1 MLTTLI
7 EKHRTYV
14 RTNSLLMEVA
24 VAPIRPEDH
33 AFVFQASVL
42 VDLRRKLDLNQA
54 ELAESLD
61 VPVNTLSRWERG
73 SNVPDANALAALFS
87 IAKERGLK
95 PEFFKQREGAIM
107 NRQGNRILIFESILI
122 YQHFHP
128 EPLTFHPEPVEGLHP
143 LPLILNLLPLNLS
156 LSKDCCSPLPSS

>member
-1 MLTTLI
+1 MLLRHENKQLSGTEMDSTNVLTTLI

-73 SNVPDANALAALFS
+73 SNVPDANALAVLFS
-87 IAKERGLK
+87 IAKERGV
-95 PEFFKQREGAIM
+95 EA
-107 NRQGNRILIFESILI
+107 RIPSNKGRA
-122 YQHFHP
+122 
-128 EPLTFHPEPVEGLHP
+128 PL
-143 LPLILNLLPLNLS
+143 
-156 LSKDCCSPLPSS
+156 

>member
-7 EKHRTYV
+7 EKHRNHV

-33 AFVFQASVL
+33 AFVFQASGL

-95 PEFFKQREGAIM
+95 PEFFKQREG
-107 NRQGNRILIFESILI
+107 SIVNSYLCWWR
-122 YQHFHP
+122 
-128 EPLTFHPEPVEGLHP
+128 LAKVL
-143 LPLILNLLPLNLS
+143 
-156 LSKDCCSPLPSS
+156 

>member
-1 MLTTLI
+1 M
-7 EKHRTYV
+7 
-14 RTNSLLMEVA
+14 
-24 VAPIRPEDH
+24 APIRPEDH
-33 AFVFQASVL
+33 AFVIQASVL
-42 VDLRRKLDLNQA
+42 VDFRRELDLNKA

-95 PEFFKQREGAIM
+95 PEFFKQREGTIV

-128 EPLTFHPEPVEGLHP
+128 EPLTFHPEPVEGLIRPPPRTPHPEPLTPQPEPVEGLHP

-156 LSKDCCSPLPSS
+156 LSKDCTPYPSS